1 MTAAATPS
9 AIDLGTVDLVV
20 AAALLLVAGAVSVA
34 LGLGLGR
41 RLALAAVRTVV
52 QLLLVGYV
60 LTFVFGQGTLPVVL
74 AMATVMMV
82 AAARAAVR
90 RPSRTY
96 RGAFVHAFV
105 TLLLAGLI
113 ITTTVTAGIVGVEPW
128 YEPRYFIPLLGM
140 ILGNSLTGV
149 SLGLDTLLDR
159 VTEQRAR
166 VELELALGASA
177 REAARP
183 HVREAVRR
191 GLIPIINSMMV
202 VGLVSIP
209 GMMTGQILAGADP
222 LGAVKYQI
230 VVMFMVAASTSLGC
244 IGVVLL
250 ATRRVF
256 NARHQLDLS
265 PLRRQSGP

>member
-1 MTAAATPS
+1 MSQAVILDP
-9 AIDLGTVDLVV
+9 IDLLI
-20 AAALLLVAGAVSVA
+20 AASLLLIVGGVSVA

-41 RLALAAVRTVV
+41 RLALAATRTVV

-60 LTFVFGQGTLPVVL
+60 LTFVFGQGTLLVVL
-74 AMATVMMV
+74 AMAAVMMV

-96 RGAFVHAFV
+96 RGAFLHAFI
-105 TLLLAGLI
+105 TLVLAGMVI
-113 ITTTVTAGIVGVEPW
+113 SVTVTAGIVGVQPW
-128 YEPRYFIPLLGM
+128 YTPRYFIPLLGM
-140 ILGNSLTGV
+140 ILGNSLTGI
-149 SLGLDTLLDR
+149 SLGLDTLLER
-159 VTEQRAR
+159 LSEQRTR

-177 REAARP
+177 WEAARP

-191 GLIPIINSMMV
+191 GLIPIVNSMTV

-222 LGAVKYQI
+222 LEAVKYQI

-250 ATRRVF
+250 AGRRVF
-256 NARHQLDLS
+256 NGRHQLVLDH
-265 PLRRQSGP
+265 LRRQEEP